1 MYILYRAYRAV
12 LNGLG
17 KRCTFKSSLQVLGE
31 KTVKLK
37 FILERNYERF

>member
-17 KRCTFKSSLQVLGE
+17 KRCTFKSSLQVLGKKNSE
-31 KTVKLK
+31 IK
-37 FILERNYERF
+37 I